1 MYQAD
6 VAIVGAGI
14 VGLALARALKDTPLS
29 VVVLDSS
36 PITKP
41 LSEQPELRV
50 SAINAANQA
59 VLQDLGVWSELDSE
73 RLSCYRQMQVWDQ
86 DSFGRIEFSSEE
98 MGTSELGHIIENQSL
113 VNALYS
119 QVSAQQNVQVLAA
132 TQISKVLSGQAETM
146 LMLDNDDVVSC
157 RLLVGADG
165 ANSAIRKYGKFPL
178 TFKDYEHTAIV
189 ATIHTEQPHAHIARQ
204 VFTPDG
210 PLALLPLSD
219 PHLCS
224 IVWSQNRERADALL
238 GLSNNDFANALR
250 VAIDGD
256 VGGITVQSARMHFPL
271 TMRYAR
277 QWLSD
282 GLVIIGDAAHT
293 IHPLAGQGANLG
305 LQDAFALAECLSDLC
320 AAQTAFYEARHL
332 RPFERARKA
341 EAMKMIAAMEGFK
354 QLFAGNNRLKKL
366 IRGVGMCTADAIPG
380 VKQRFI
386 TQAMGW

>member
-14 VGLALARALKDTPLS
+14 VGLALARALKDAPLS

-50 SAINAANQA
+50 SAINAANQQA
-59 VLQDLGVWSELDSE
+59 LKALGVWDELDAD
-73 RLSCYRQMQVWDQ
+73 RLSCYRHMQVWDQ
-86 DSFGRIEFSSEE
+86 DSFGRIEFNSDD
-98 MGTSELGHIIENQSL
+98 MGMPELGHIIENQSL

-119 QVSAQQNVQVLAA
+119 QVSGQQNVQMLAS
-132 TQISKVLSGQAETM
+132 TTISKVLSGQAETM
-146 LMLDNDDVVSC
+146 LMLDNDEVVSC

-165 ANSAIRKYGKFPL
+165 ANSAIRKYAKFPL

-189 ATIHTEQPHAHIARQ
+189 ATIHTELPHNNVARQ
-204 VFTPDG
+204 AFTPDG

-224 IVWSQNRERADALL
+224 IVWSQNSQRADALL
-238 GLSNNDFANALR
+238 GLSNDEFANALR
-250 VAIDGD
+250 VAINGE
-256 VGGITVQSARMHFPL
+256 VGEISVQSARMHFPL

-305 LQDAFALAECLSDLC
+305 LQDAFALAECLSELS
-320 AAQTAFYEARHL
+320 ASHAAFYQARQL
-332 RPFERARKA
+332 RAFERARKA
-341 EAMKMIAAMEGFK
+341 EAVKMIAAMEGFK
-354 QLFAGNNRLKKL
+354 QLFAGNSPLKKL
-366 IRGVGMCTADAIPG
+366 IRGVGMCTADAIPDI
-380 VKQRFI
+380 KQRFI